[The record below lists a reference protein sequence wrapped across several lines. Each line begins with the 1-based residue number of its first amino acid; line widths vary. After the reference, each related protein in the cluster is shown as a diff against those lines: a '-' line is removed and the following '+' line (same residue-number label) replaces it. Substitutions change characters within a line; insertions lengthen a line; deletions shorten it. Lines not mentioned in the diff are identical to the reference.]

1 MEPENG
7 QLDLEGITEASTATY
22 SCNIGFTL
30 NGDQTRTCGSD
41 GSWSGSEPSCQ
52 SKTLSYM

>member
-7 QLDLEGITEASTATY
+7 QLDLEGVTEASTATY

-52 SKTLSYM
+52 GKSL